1 MRLLHTSDWHL
12 GHSLHGVGRE
22 REHAAFLAWLV
33 EAIAREQ
40 VDAVL
45 ITGDIFDGSTPP
57 AAAEAMWFRF
67 LAEARARVRGL
78 QVVVIAG
85 NHDSPARLSAPAP
98 LLDAHG
104 VRVIESVPRDP
115 ADLIVDL
122 GGAVVA
128 AVPFLRPMDLPEL
141 RDGADAI
148 EAVQAVYADA
158 LTAARARRHGRPLI
172 VTGHLFIAG
181 GSPSWVSERR
191 IITGGQEAISVDLF
205 ADDVAY
211 VALGH
216 LHRAQRIGGREHVR
230 YAGSPIPLAMVEA
243 EYRHQI
249 AIVDTCDD
257 GPARVRTLEV
267 PRAIELV
274 RVPRHGAAA
283 LDDVIGA
290 LAQFPA
296 LSDADD
302 ALDARP
308 FLEVVVA
315 LERPEPRLRDRI
327 EAAVAGRAVRLVKIT
342 AQVTGDRAALG
353 DVLPGKALA
362 DLDPRD
368 VLARR
373 WSRDHEAAL
382 PPAVER
388 AFDELLEAA
397 RGGVAR

>member
-33 EAIAREQ
+33 DTIEREQ
-40 VDAVL
+40 IEAVL
-45 ITGDIFDGSTPP
+45 VTGDIFDGSTPP
-57 AAAEAMWFRF
+57 AAAEAMWYGF
-67 LAEARARVRGL
+67 LAAARTRVPGL
-78 QVVVIAG
+78 QIVVIAG

-98 LLDAHG
+98 LLEALG
-104 VRVIESVPRDP
+104 VRVVASVGRDP
-115 ADLIVDL
+115 DDLIIDL

-128 AVPFLRPMDLPEL
+128 AVPFLRPMDLPDL

-148 EAVQAVYADA
+148 EAVQAVYAGA
-158 LTAARARRHGRPLI
+158 LEAARARRAGRPMI

-181 GSPSWVSERR
+181 GAPSWVSERR
-191 IITGGQEAISVDLF
+191 VITGGQEAVQVDLF

-243 EYRHQI
+243 EYRHQV
-249 AIVDTCDD
+249 AIVDAVGT
-257 GPARVRTLEV
+257 GPAAVRTIEV
-267 PRAIELV
+267 PRTIELL
-274 RVPRHGAAA
+274 RVPRHGAAP
-283 LDDVIGA
+283 LDDVLAVLAA
-290 LAQFPA
+290 LP
-296 LSDADD
+296 DAGDD
-302 ALDARP
+302 LDARP

-315 LERPEPRLRDRI
+315 LDQPEPRLRDRV

-342 AQVTGDRAALG
+342 AQGTGDRAALG
-353 DVLPGKALA
+353 DIVPGKALA

-382 PPAVER
+382 PDAVAR

-397 RGGVAR
+397 RGGAAR